1 MDERYDYQRQL
12 EERERRMREDDER
25 RKAIREEW
33 AAWAKKLNQRSKERE
48 QIESE

>member
-33 AAWAKKLNQRSKERE
+33 AAWLTKFNQRSNEHE
-48 QIESE
+48 ME